1 MPKIFCLHINIL
13 YTITQQHNI
22 MFIFYLLDMRNMF
35 LHCFAFVF
43 SYIKVSLE
51 FQYLAQGHFSIA
63 DMLTHWFN
71 PWFFIWMTVAHSVV
85 GIWHTVMH
93 LCILPTGFSFVRLS
107 GGLEPI
113 PTFRVQNAEILSQGV
128 HRGIQSL
135 IPHTCR
141 QSGVSSPHD
150 LLYISFGCGRK
161 LEHPYQTNAECGGE
175 GNSK

>member
-1 MPKIFCLHINIL
+1 
-13 YTITQQHNI
+13 

-35 LHCFAFVF
+35 LHCFTFVF
-43 SYIKVSLE
+43 CSIKVSLE

-63 DMLTHWFN
+63 EICWHIALIHDSSAEWQWPIQSWVFDILSCIYAG
-71 PWFFIWMTVAHSVV
+71 FI
-85 GIWHTVMH
+85 
-93 LCILPTGFSFVRLS
+93 FVRLS
-107 GGLEPI
+107 GGLESI
-113 PTFRVQNAEILSQGV
+113 PTCRVQKAEILSQGE